1 MYKGI
6 KTKTTTAT
14 TKNNDN
20 SVTTHLVLGPLKTS
34 VHFQRVPNILL
45 QYLFLKIEEEVCGVV
60 HINCNK

>member
-45 QYLFLKIEEEVCGVV
+45 PFFVYKNRRGSMWSSTHKL
-60 HINCNK
+60 